1 MDNSWKVLLLI
12 VSGEQRKNK
21 HSSVIVITGI
31 RRRYN
36 FAKNYKGYASNETQ
50 VARDIHNALVQFFK
64 LFPELRSNNF
74 FVIDEFCGD
83 EYIPAIFRV
92 IKDYNIKI

>member
-21 HSSVIVITGI
+21 HSSVIVITVGT
-31 RRRYN
+31 RYN
-36 FAKNYKGYASNETQ
+36 FAKNYKDYASNETQ
-50 VARDIHNALVQFFK
+50 VARGIHNALVQFFK

>member
-21 HSSVIVITGI
+21 QSSVIVITVGI
-31 RRRYN
+31 RYN
-36 FAKNYKGYASNETQ
+36 FTKNYKGYTSNETQ

-64 LFPELRSNNF
+64 LFPELRNNNCPH
-74 FVIDEFCGD
+74 IDILGQFP
-83 EYIPAIFRV
+83 I
-92 IKDYNIKI
+92 